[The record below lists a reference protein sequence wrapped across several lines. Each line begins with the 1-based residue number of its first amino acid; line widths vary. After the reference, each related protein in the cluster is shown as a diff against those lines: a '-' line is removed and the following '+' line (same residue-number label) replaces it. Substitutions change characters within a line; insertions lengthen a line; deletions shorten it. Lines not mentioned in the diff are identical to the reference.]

1 MADDDSFK
9 KEQDRLLRTMTK
21 GVSVRRGSTG
31 ARPTSWNVHLTGRA
45 VTGAASKN
53 EQTEAL
59 RLLQEQIRDQDNN
72 QALSIAASNASHA
85 EQPHT
90 KKAVSTPASPRT
102 TAPAAPL
109 NLEDQAELSAFNA
122 FNEQR
127 ELERINKW
135 TRGGGGKVEPVTPA
149 KKEFERPI
157 PAVLIRQF
165 DNDTTEHHKVQDQK
179 RISPRE
185 QTGVVSPKAA
195 SPSTTT
201 RASPTSTSRPAT
213 NGGEYNEGVHKFSN
227 NVTIAAKALRQRN
240 NEALIKASW
249 AVVLSAK
256 TLSLLAD
263 NDAEITSNTKTLEGA
278 TSQLKSRVDSGT
290 VGDDA
295 YTELSSALG
304 QLYVS
309 VVSLF

>member
-1 MADDDSFK
+1 MADEDGFK

-21 GVSVRRGSTG
+21 GASVRRGSTG

-59 RLLQEQIRDQDNN
+59 RLLQEQLRDQDN
-72 QALSIAASNASHA
+72 QALSIAASNANNA

-90 KKAVSTPASPRT
+90 KKAVSVPVSPRAT
-102 TAPAAPL
+102 TPAAPL

-135 TRGGGGKVEPVTPA
+135 TRGGGGKVDPVAP

-165 DNDTTEHHKVQDQK
+165 DNDTAEHHKAQEPK

-185 QTGVVSPKAA
+185 QGVVSPKSA
-195 SPSTTT
+195 SPITAT
-201 RASPTSTSRPAT
+201 RNSPTTTSRPTT
-213 NGGEYNEGVHKFSN
+213 NGEYNEGVHKFSN

-240 NEALIKASW
+240 NEALIKACW

-263 NDAEITSNTKTLEGA
+263 NDAEITSNTKALEGA
-278 TSQLKSRVDSGT
+278 TSQLKTRVDSGT
-290 VGDDA
+290 AGDES